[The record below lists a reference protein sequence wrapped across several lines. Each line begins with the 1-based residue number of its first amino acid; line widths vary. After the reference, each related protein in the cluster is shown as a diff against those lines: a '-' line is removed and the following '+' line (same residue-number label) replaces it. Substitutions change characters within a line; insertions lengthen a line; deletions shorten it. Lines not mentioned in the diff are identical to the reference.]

1 MLLHCKVGTSA
12 FLVAVLALLVFK
24 DTWHLVLKI
33 TRGSYHGYTHVACM
47 PTYNLCMSIV
57 VLDRIHSTFTVFVY
71 ANHQK
76 LERSK
81 NTIRVTFNQGKNNY
95 SVRKT

>member
-1 MLLHCKVGTSA
+1 M
-12 FLVAVLALLVFK
+12 
-24 DTWHLVLKI
+24 DI
-33 TRGSYHGYTHVACM
+33 ACM
-47 PTYNLCMSIV
+47 PAYNLCMSIV

-81 NTIRVTFNQGKNNY
+81 NTIRVTYNQGKNKVNLY
-95 SVRKT
+95 GISQFNLYRSACKCRRSAIAHKRLSNEDDV

>member
-12 FLVAVLALLVFK
+12 FLVAVLALLMFK

-33 TRGSYHGYTHVACM
+33 TRGSYHGYSLHIIYA
-47 PTYNLCMSIV
+47 Y
-57 VLDRIHSTFTVFVY
+57 STFTVFV
-71 ANHQK
+71 QK

-81 NTIRVTFNQGKNNY
+81 NTIRVTYNQGKNNY

>member
-12 FLVAVLALLVFK
+12 FLVAVLALLMFK

-33 TRGSYHGYTHVACM
+33 TRGSYHGYSLHIIYA
-47 PTYNLCMSIV
+47 Y
-57 VLDRIHSTFTVFVY
+57 STFTVFVY

-81 NTIRVTFNQGKNNY
+81 NTIRVTYNQGKNNY